1 MASFNAR
8 SICASSSGGIILP
21 VCLRHASASWSSMS
35 SIARSVRG
43 AEPMTRAAQID
54 DVKANPQFAEGIDI
68 AKIAVGNHRQALS
81 E

>member
-1 MASFNAR
+1 
-8 SICASSSGGIILP
+8 
-21 VCLRHASASWSSMS
+21 
-35 SIARSVRG
+35 
-43 AEPMTRAAQID
+43 MTRAAQID